1 MSHFSSVVL
10 SVAILQG
17 GRMAAKVSGANCGI
31 CNMERLWKLTNLILK
46 HAGKWS
52 KGKKGLPGLRNVAA
66 ALKIKGA
73 EDLAVEPLADKCANA
88 MKLERPPSRAWPHTQ
103 HLGDCLRCTVECP
116 DVQSMLRTWR
126 RLREVFKIRE
136 GRGRLKNNLLNMKI
150 PPDMLVRD
158 G

>member
-1 MSHFSSVVL
+1 MLFNAPVKNPK
-10 SVAILQG
+10 
-17 GRMAAKVSGANCGI
+17 RMAVK
-31 CNMERLWKLTNLILK
+31 
-46 HAGKWS
+46 
-52 KGKKGLPGLRNVAA
+52 VAA
-66 ALKIKGA
+66 YREEAELDALVELIFKRYRESSGKENEQMNGVEGLQAVASWLDIAGHS
-73 EDLAVEPLADKCANA
+73 DLKLGPLARACAEA
-88 MKLERPPSRAWPHTQ
+88 MQLERPPSNKWPHVQ
-103 HLGDCLRCTVECP
+103 QVGDCLRCTIECP